1 MGIEPTQPAWKAGTL
16 PLSYTRFFLVDGVG
30 FEPTYTTWADLQS
43 AAINHS
49 ATPPISGDAE
59 YHILAKELLQ
69 GKFSPCYHQF
79 ESIF

>member
-16 PLSYTRFFLVDGVG
+16 PLSYTRALKLLNFNPTLKPQYSNMVEGVG

-49 ATPPISGDAE
+49 ATPPSIIASGDLSNI
-59 YHILAKELLQ
+59 Y
-69 GKFSPCYHQF
+69 
-79 ESIF
+79 